1 MEHLQSLLLEN
12 ASLIDLKLKV
22 YKTKLSQDEEEK
34 KKTSLGKEGLKEK
47 VKFSTRVRGHR
58 RLIFH
63 CSTSSA

>member
-34 KKTSLGKEGLKEK
+34 KKTSLGKG
-47 VKFSTRVRGHR
+47 
-58 RLIFH
+58 
-63 CSTSSA
+63 